1 MWLSRLNSSLSASLL
16 PIVLPA
22 ALVCLVASAT
32 PAQADDTCKSRGDLD
47 LQFCD
52 DDGDLVA
59 NLPKDP
65 KQRRDPATLF
75 MSNSPQEDPATYRQV
90 WQPFIDHM
98 ASCTGK
104 RVQFFDVTSSASA
117 IEAMRSGRMHIGML
131 STGDTAYAVNLAGA
145 VPFAARG
152 DANGVF
158 GSRVQFVVKSNSPF
172 QKLPDLKG
180 KRVAHVAPSSNTGN
194 LAPRALLPAEGLKPD
209 VDYKVIYSGKH
220 ENSISGVMAGDYDGA
235 PVVDDVVDRMVARN
249 ILKKG
254 DLRVL
259 YTSPKF
265 PPGSLSHAHNL
276 VPELQ
281 KKIRDCTFTFKWTP
295 ELTKTQQGADRWVPV
310 NYKANWELVRKVARD
325 AGESYDRKGF
335 EKDQAKARK

>member
-1 MWLSRLNSSLSASLL
+1 MKPIQTLSAVLFALSL
-16 PIVLPA
+16 PTAIVA
-22 ALVCLVASAT
+22 AA
-32 PAQADDTCKSRGDLD
+32 AQDVCKSRGDLD
-47 LQFCD
+47 AQFCD

-59 NLPKDP
+59 NTPKDA
-65 KQRRDPATLF
+65 KQQRDPSTLF

-145 VPFAARG
+145 VPFAVRG
-152 DANGVF
+152 DVNGPF
-158 GSRVQFVVKSNSPF
+158 GSRVLLVVKASSAF
-172 QKLPDLKG
+172 QKPADLKG
-180 KRVAHVAPSSNTGN
+180 KKVAHVAPSSNSGN
-194 LAPRALLPAEGLKPD
+194 LAPRALLPAQGLKPD

-220 ENSISGVMAGDYDGA
+220 ENSVSGVLAGDYDAA
-235 PVVDDVVDRMVARN
+235 PVVDDVIERMAARGL
-249 ILKKG
+249 IKKS

-281 KKIRDCTFTFKWTP
+281 KKIRDCTFSFKWTP
-295 ELTKTQQGADRWVPV
+295 ELQKTQQGADRWVAV
-310 NYKANWELVRKVARD
+310 TYKKDWELVRQVARD

>member
-1 MWLSRLNSSLSASLL
+1 MPRSLALSA
-16 PIVLPA
+16 A
-22 ALVCLVASAT
+22 ALSVASVLLT
-32 PAQADDTCKSRGDLD
+32 PFALFAPLAHAQDPCKNRGDLD
-47 LQFCD
+47 SQFCD
-52 DDGDLVA
+52 DDRDLVA
-59 NLPKDP
+59 DTPKDA

-145 VPFAARG
+145 VPFAVRG
-152 DANGVF
+152 DASGPF
-158 GSRVQFVVKSNSPF
+158 GSRVLLVTKATSAL
-172 QKLPDLKG
+172 QKPADLKG
-180 KRVAHVAPSSNTGN
+180 KKVAHVAPSSNSGN
-194 LAPRALLPAEGLKPD
+194 LAPRALLPAQGIKPD

-220 ENSISGVMAGDYDGA
+220 ENSVSGVLAGDYDAA
-235 PVVDDVVDRMVARN
+235 PVVDDVIERMAARGL
-249 ILKKG
+249 IKKA

-276 VPELQ
+276 APELQ
-281 KKIRDCTFTFKWTP
+281 KKIRDCTFNFKWTP
-295 ELTKTQQGADRWVPV
+295 QLTQTQQGADRWVGV
-310 NYKANWELVRKVARD
+310 TYNKDWELVRQVARD
-325 AGESYDRKGF
+325 AGESYDRKGY
-335 EKDQAKARK
+335 EKEQSKAKK